1 MKDTHRIVQKLDGKE
16 EKDREKFM
24 VYDKTNNILFHFH
37 ITYGG
42 REGDLATFYSRS
54 FTGLFLQASIGLCP
68 NKSYGTY
75 YEFYVV
81 IKTVNL

>member
-37 ITYGG
+37 ITYRG
-42 REGDLATFYSRS
+42 REGAFYSWS
-54 FTGLFLQASIGLCP
+54 FTVLYLRPL
-68 NKSYGTY
+68 
-75 YEFYVV
+75 
-81 IKTVNL
+81 

>member
-16 EKDREKFM
+16 EKDREIFM
-24 VYDKTNNILFHFH
+24 VYNMFHFH

-54 FTGLFLQASIGLCP
+54 FTGLFLQASIGLSP
-68 NKSYGTY
+68 NKS
-75 YEFYVV
+75 
-81 IKTVNL
+81 

>member
-24 VYDKTNNILFHFH
+24 DILFHFH
-37 ITYGG
+37 ITYRG

-54 FTGLFLQASIGLCP
+54 FTGLYLQASIGLSP

-81 IKTVNL
+81 IKKVNL

>member
-37 ITYGG
+37 ITYRG
-42 REGDLATFYSRS
+42 REGL
-54 FTGLFLQASIGLCP
+54 FTVGFLQASIYRPL
-68 NKSYGTY
+68 
-75 YEFYVV
+75 
-81 IKTVNL
+81 

>member
-16 EKDREKFM
+16 EKDREIFM

-54 FTGLFLQASIGLCP
+54 FTGLFLQASIGLDP
-68 NKSYGTY
+68 KSHM
-75 YEFYVV
+75 ERIMNFM
-81 IKTVNL
+81 L